1 MGDDAVA
8 RGYAVRAA
16 RSADL
21 AAIRALMIRTFEEDF
36 GYGYTPEFH
45 VDVDD
50 LQGVCL
56 DNPRHALWVAAA
68 DRSGEIVGTAGVRS
82 GGLKPAFNQS
92 WLVARYDPG
101 RTAQLVRVYTLRE
114 WRGRGAARTLL
125 PPLLDF
131 VAREG
136 GYDVVAL
143 HTDPRSPGAERFWRS
158 LPTTL
163 ILDDRDGPSGSLH
176 FELALPTPPN

>member
-82 GGLKPAFNQS
+82 GG
-92 WLVARYDPG
+92 
-101 RTAQLVRVYTLRE
+101 
-114 WRGRGAARTLL
+114 
-125 PPLLDF
+125 
-131 VAREG
+131 
-136 GYDVVAL
+136 
-143 HTDPRSPGAERFWRS
+143 
-158 LPTTL
+158 
-163 ILDDRDGPSGSLH
+163 
-176 FELALPTPPN
+176 